1 MAAEPPR
8 RRLCKTQPPTSTDLD
23 WDSLYITVNK
33 VRRSSRVA
41 ASWNKGGVG
50 SGARAKAGSGRNRS
64 QTHARGTTPRT
75 MPRRPGA
82 QADAIRSWGHP
93 ARTRRPNLQP
103 HVPARY
109 PARSAFHPVRA
120 YAPGAP
126 IGPARRWIRPGK
138 CGVWFRRSEFVP
150 APKGIVGGYGQGN
163 AAFGS
168 APIGRYN

>member
-1 MAAEPPR
+1 MAASPPR
-8 RRLCKTQPPTSTDLD
+8 SRLCKTQPPTSTDLD

-82 QADAIRSWGHP
+82 QADAIRSW
-93 ARTRRPNLQP
+93 A
-103 HVPARY
+103 
-109 PARSAFHPVRA
+109 
-120 YAPGAP
+120 
-126 IGPARRWIRPGK
+126 IRPGPGARTSSPMSRHGTRRAPRSIRSGLMPRGPDRSRAAVDTAREMRRLVPPQRDVIIA
-138 CGVWFRRSEFVP
+138 GVNIRALGFP
-150 APKGIVGGYGQGN
+150 H
-163 AAFGS
+163 GS
-168 APIGRYN
+168 